1 MVIVSAVSVLVTIII
16 RRISRNKTMKAQKR
30 IYKHRAWIQIP
41 KCDLFPEGY
50 SSYVESS
57 LPENG
62 RLFHDIDNMDG
73 HSFEYW
79 CADLLRD
86 NGFENVSVTQGSGDQ
101 GVDVLAEKDGVKYA
115 IQCKCYSSDLGNKPV
130 QEVHTGKEIYGC
142 HVGVVMT
149 NRHFTQGAI
158 AAAKA
163 TRVMLWDREKI
174 LELMNTTKLSITNPP
189 TVSQWE
195 TNALIAAKDYIKSDH
210 YSYQE
215 LIEQLEYDGYT
226 TKQATYAAD
235 NCGGDWFS
243 QAERAAKSYLS
254 TDLFSPS
261 ELIEQLELDG
271 FTHDQAQYAISCIN

>member
-1 MVIVSAVSVLVTIII
+1 
-16 RRISRNKTMKAQKR
+16 
-30 IYKHRAWIQIP
+30 
-41 KCDLFPEGY
+41 
-50 SSYVESS
+50 
-57 LPENG
+57 
-62 RLFHDIDNMDG
+62 MDG

-174 LELMNTTKLSITNPP
+174 LELMNTTKQSITNPP

>member
-115 IQCKCYSSDLGNKPV
+115 IQCKCYS
-130 QEVHTGKEIYGC
+130 
-142 HVGVVMT
+142 
-149 NRHFTQGAI
+149 R
-158 AAAKA
+158 A
-163 TRVMLWDREKI
+163 TPH
-174 LELMNTTKLSITNPP
+174 NSIR
-189 TVSQWE
+189 
-195 TNALIAAKDYIKSDH
+195 KS
-210 YSYQE
+210 
-215 LIEQLEYDGYT
+215 
-226 TKQATYAAD
+226 
-235 NCGGDWFS
+235 GDS
-243 QAERAAKSYLS
+243 
-254 TDLFSPS
+254 
-261 ELIEQLELDG
+261 
-271 FTHDQAQYAISCIN
+271 H

>member
-1 MVIVSAVSVLVTIII
+1 MLKALYQRMVVYFMILTTWMDIHLNIGALIFSEITDLKMSVLRKEAVT
-16 RRISRNKTMKAQKR
+16 KAWMCLQKR
-30 IYKHRAWIQIP
+30 TALNTP
-41 KCDLFPEGY
+41 F
-50 SSYVESS
+50 
-57 LPENG
+57 N
-62 RLFHDIDNMDG
+62 
-73 HSFEYW
+73 
-79 CADLLRD
+79 A
-86 NGFENVSVTQGSGDQ
+86 SVI
-101 GVDVLAEKDGVKYA
+101 L
-115 IQCKCYSSDLGNKPV
+115 V